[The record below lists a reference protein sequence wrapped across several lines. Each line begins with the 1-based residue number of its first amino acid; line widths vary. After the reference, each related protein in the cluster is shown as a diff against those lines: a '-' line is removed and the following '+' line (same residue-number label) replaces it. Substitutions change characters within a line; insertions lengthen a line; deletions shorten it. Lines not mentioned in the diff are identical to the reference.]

1 MGTILVTASMTK
13 SNSSRIKLLIS
24 SFPGVHLRQIQ
35 RILGLSFSSVRYNVD
50 ALEKNGEV
58 LVWSEGGRSHLFA
71 PTITQHERLLYYH
84 LRSRTSSKILRAI
97 AKDGKLT
104 NRQLSEITGF
114 AKSTLSE
121 CIRRLLDAKIL
132 ITAFSSH
139 ARVAYQLREPD
150 TLLPILR
157 AHDRT
162 VLDEAAER
170 FTQLW
175 DF

>member
-1 MGTILVTASMTK
+1 MTR
-13 SNSSRIKLLIS
+13 SNGSRIKLLIS
-24 SFPGVHLRQIQ
+24 TFPGVHMRQIQ

-50 ALEKNGEV
+50 ALAKNGEV
-58 LVWSEGGRSHLFA
+58 FVLSEGGRSHLFA
-71 PTITQHERLLYYH
+71 PTITEHERLLYSH
-84 LRSRTSSKILRAI
+84 LRSRTSRRILRAI

-104 NRQLSEITGF
+104 NRQLLEITGF

-132 ITAFSSH
+132 ITAFSPD
-139 ARVAYQLREPD
+139 ARVAYDLREPD
-150 TLLPILR
+150 ILLPILS